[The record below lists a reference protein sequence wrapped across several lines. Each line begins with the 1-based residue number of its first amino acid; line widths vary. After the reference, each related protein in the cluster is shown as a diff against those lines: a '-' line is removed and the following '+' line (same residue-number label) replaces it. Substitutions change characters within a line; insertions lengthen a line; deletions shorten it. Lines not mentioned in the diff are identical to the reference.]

1 MKKWIIFLT
10 SLLLASSLMALPS
23 ILAIPVQQI
32 MNRYTSL
39 STYEAM
45 KQLSQQG
52 VQILH
57 YDSEYAIIIES
68 DKAIDFPGSLKIGNI
83 SILPN
88 LYLVSKI
95 PEDSFSLPSSVG
107 TILLNLRSAYLIQSS
122 LDEIILRETI
132 KYPFTHLGP
141 EPIIFSDIKLLP
153 EKRETF
159 RTDIAQIISLVDAD
173 SILYNIQCLQ
183 DFQTRYAFANN
194 RLQVAE
200 WIKNRFISFG
210 INDVQLQPF
219 FCWNTDQ
226 YNVVATIPG
235 TVHPDQYIIIGGHH
249 DSATLD
255 QNISS
260 YIFAPGADD
269 NASGTSATLEIARVI
284 MQSGY
289 QPRCSIR
296 FVTFAAE
303 ELGLDGSWYYAFTA
317 RNNNE
322 NICLMI
328 NHDMI
333 GNNNDPYFYR
343 VILNLYDGSEN
354 YTNYAHQL
362 IEQYT
367 ALQVYYDSSVNSPNS
382 DSYSFWQNGYNV
394 LYFSEFEFSPYYHTI
409 NDLVQYI
416 NSDYCAEVIKA
427 STASAVRFSEMPIAP
442 KNLVVRDSGNGSS
455 LLVTWES
462 PYEPVLDHFNLY
474 YSTVLG
480 QWNDPISTT
489 QTSYRLENLTEGQMY
504 YVGVSSVDFNGL
516 ESYIIVATGTP
527 NLIPITPENF
537 KVEPVYRAVS
547 LSWNENLELDLAGYN
562 LYRSQT
568 EGELGNQI
576 GGLLTQNSF
585 LDRDVIGSEN
595 YYYYYR
601 LCAIDQD
608 GNRSEFTP
616 AIKTR
621 PVTLNKGILIV
632 DETENMSGNNPFQPS
647 DEQTDTFYADIM
659 QNFETHQ
666 LDLNEFPETL
676 TLADIGIYSS
686 ILWYGNDLASMDY
699 PYFIQDDLKK
709 YIDYGGNLFFS
720 LYRPTMAFVLNAS
733 YPNYFNSDTFIYQN
747 IGISETDYSST
758 ARFKYAIP
766 CFEDF
771 PPLEVDPE
779 KTISSFNGHIYQ
791 VESIEPSPY
800 ANAIYL
806 YGSDYDSETPQGSL
820 NRSTVGIYNPNQN
833 GKVIVLSF
841 PLYNMNKTEAQK
853 LVEYSFHH
861 CFNEP
866 GISTDLTGDNNI
878 LIFAN
883 YPNPFGEK
891 TSFRIEWLNADQPV
905 KVEVYNLRGQL
916 VKTIYKG
923 YSPKSLIYEWD
934 GTDNNGK
941 TVSSGIYSI
950 KASQGKKNSIRKVI
964 MIK

>member
-1 MKKWIIFLT
+1 
-10 SLLLASSLMALPS
+10 
-23 ILAIPVQQI
+23 
-32 MNRYTSL
+32 
-39 STYEAM
+39 
-45 KQLSQQG
+45 
-52 VQILH
+52 
-57 YDSEYAIIIES
+57 
-68 DKAIDFPGSLKIGNI
+68 
-83 SILPN
+83 
-88 LYLVSKI
+88 
-95 PEDSFSLPSSVG
+95 
-107 TILLNLRSAYLIQSS
+107 
-122 LDEIILRETI
+122 
-132 KYPFTHLGP
+132 
-141 EPIIFSDIKLLP
+141 
-153 EKRETF
+153 
-159 RTDIAQIISLVDAD
+159 
-173 SILYNIQCLQ
+173 
-183 DFQTRYAFANN
+183 
-194 RLQVAE
+194 
-200 WIKNRFISFG
+200 
-210 INDVQLQPF
+210 
-219 FCWNTDQ
+219 
-226 YNVVATIPG
+226 
-235 TVHPDQYIIIGGHH
+235 
-249 DSATLD
+249 
-255 QNISS
+255 
-260 YIFAPGADD
+260 
-269 NASGTSATLEIARVI
+269 
-284 MQSGY
+284 
-289 QPRCSIR
+289 
-296 FVTFAAE
+296 
-303 ELGLDGSWYYAFTA
+303 
-317 RNNNE
+317 
-322 NICLMI
+322 
-328 NHDMI
+328 
-333 GNNNDPYFYR
+333 
-343 VILNLYDGSEN
+343 
-354 YTNYAHQL
+354 
-362 IEQYT
+362 
-367 ALQVYYDSSVNSPNS
+367 
-382 DSYSFWQNGYNV
+382 
-394 LYFSEFEFSPYYHTI
+394 
-409 NDLVQYI
+409 
-416 NSDYCAEVIKA
+416 
-427 STASAVRFSEMPIAP
+427 
-442 KNLVVRDSGNGSS
+442 
-455 LLVTWES
+455 
-462 PYEPVLDHFNLY
+462 
-474 YSTVLG
+474 
-480 QWNDPISTT
+480 
-489 QTSYRLENLTEGQMY
+489 QMY

-516 ESYIIVATGTP
+516 ESFIIVATGTP
-527 NLIPITPENF
+527 NLIPLTPENF

-568 EGELGNQI
+568 EGELGIQI

-595 YYYYYR
+595 YYYYR

-608 GNRSEFTP
+608 GNRSEFTS

-647 DEQTDTFYADIM
+647 DEQTDIFYADIM
-659 QNFETHQ
+659 QNFETHH
-666 LDLNEFPETL
+666 LDLNELSETL

-720 LYRPTMAFVLNAS
+720 VYHPSLAFALNSS

-747 IGISETDYSST
+747 IGISETDYSSA

-791 VESIEPSPY
+791 IESIEPSPY

-820 NRSTVGIYNPNQN
+820 NGSTVGIYNPNQN

-866 GISTDLTGDNNI
+866 GISTDLTGDNKI

-916 VKTIYKG
+916 VKSIYKG
-923 YSPKSLIYEWD
+923 YSPNSLIYEWD

>member
-442 KNLVVRDSGNGSS
+442 KNLVVRDTGNGSS

-866 GISTDLTGDNNI
+866 GISTDLTGDNKI

-916 VKTIYKG
+916 VKSIYKG
-923 YSPKSLIYEWD
+923 YSPNSLIYEWD

>member
-442 KNLVVRDSGNGSS
+442 KNLVVRDTGNGSS

-462 PYEPVLDHFNLY
+462 PYEPVLDHYNLY

-480 QWNDPISTT
+480 QWNEPIATT

-516 ESYIIVATGTP
+516 ESFIIVATGTP
-527 NLIPITPENF
+527 NLIPLTPENF

-568 EGELGNQI
+568 EGELGIQI

-585 LDRDVIGSEN
+585 LDSDVIGSEN
-595 YYYYYR
+595 YYYYR

-608 GNRSEFTP
+608 GNRSEFTS

-647 DEQTDTFYADIM
+647 DEQTDIFYADIM
-659 QNFETHQ
+659 QNFETHH
-666 LDLNEFPETL
+666 LDLNELSETL

-720 LYRPTMAFVLNAS
+720 VYHPSLAFALNSS

-747 IGISETDYSST
+747 IGISETDYSSA

-791 VESIEPSPY
+791 IESIEPSPY

-820 NRSTVGIYNPNQN
+820 NGSTVGIYNPNQN

-866 GISTDLTGDNNI
+866 GISTDLTGDNKI

>member
-132 KYPFTHLGP
+132 KHPFTHLGP

-442 KNLVVRDSGNGSS
+442 KNLVVRDTGNGSS

>member
-1 MKKWIIFLT
+1 MKKWVIFLA
-10 SLLLASSLMALPS
+10 SLILASSLMALPS
-23 ILAIPVQQI
+23 ILAIPIQQI
-32 MNRYTSL
+32 MNRYTFL

-68 DKAIDFPGSLKIGNI
+68 DKAIDFPGSLKIGDI
-83 SILPN
+83 SILQN

-303 ELGLDGSWYYAFTA
+303 ELGLYGSWYYALTA

-322 NICLMI
+322 NIRLMI

-333 GNNNDPYFYR
+333 GNNNDPYFYL
-343 VILNLYDGSEN
+343 VTLSPYDGSEN

-367 ALQVYYDSSVNSPNS
+367 ALQVYYDSSVNPSNS
-382 DSYSFWQNGYNV
+382 DSYPFWYYGYNV

-442 KNLVVRDSGNGSS
+442 INLVVRDTGNGSS

-462 PYEPVLDHFNLY
+462 PYEPVLDHYNLY

-489 QTSYRLENLTEGQMY
+489 QTSYRLENLTEEQKY

-608 GNRSEFTP
+608 GNRSELTP

-666 LDLNEFPETL
+666 LDLNELSETL
-676 TLADIGIYSS
+676 TLADFGIYSS

-720 LYRPTMAFVLNAS
+720 LYRPTMAFALNAS

-791 VESIEPSPY
+791 VESIEHSPY

-820 NRSTVGIYNPNQN
+820 NGSTVGIYNPNQN

-866 GISTDLTGDNNI
+866 GISTDLTGDNKI

>member
-57 YDSEYAIIIES
+57 YDSEYALIIES
-68 DKAIDFPGSLKIGNI
+68 DKAKDFPGALKIGDI
-83 SILPN
+83 SILPD

-95 PEDSFSLPSSVG
+95 PEESFSLPSSVG

-159 RTDIAQIISLVDAD
+159 RTDISQIISLVDAD

-442 KNLVVRDSGNGSS
+442 KNLVVRDTGNGSS

-462 PYEPVLDHFNLY
+462 PYEPVLDHYNLY

-480 QWNDPISTT
+480 QWNEPIATT

-516 ESYIIVATGTP
+516 ESFIIVATGTP
-527 NLIPITPENF
+527 NLIPLTPENL
-537 KVEPVYRAVS
+537 KVEPIFRAVS

-647 DEQTDTFYADIM
+647 DEQTDIFYADIM

-866 GISTDLTGDNNI
+866 GISTDLTGDNKI

>member
-1 MKKWIIFLT
+1 MKKWVIFLAT
-10 SLLLASSLMALPS
+10 LLLASSLMALPS

-32 MNRYTSL
+32 MNRYTAL

-45 KQLSQQG
+45 QQLSQQG

-68 DKAIDFPGSLKIGNI
+68 DKAKDFPGALKIGDI
-83 SILPN
+83 SILPD

-95 PEDSFSLPSSVG
+95 PEESFSLPSSVG

-132 KYPFTHLGP
+132 KHPFTHLGP

-159 RTDIAQIISLVDAD
+159 RTDISQIISLVDAD

-183 DFQTRYAFANN
+183 DFQTRFALADN
-194 RLQVAE
+194 RFQVAE

-210 INDVQLQPF
+210 INDVQLQSF
-219 FCWNTDQ
+219 IWNNTDQ

-235 TVHPDQYIIIGGHH
+235 SLYPEQYIIIGGHH
-249 DSATLD
+249 DSITYGPSE
-255 QNISS
+255 NPFV
-260 YIFAPGADD
+260 FAPGADD
-269 NASGTSATLEIARVI
+269 NASGSGGTLEIARVI

-303 ELGLDGSWYYAFTA
+303 EFGLWGSKYYALTA
-317 RNNNE
+317 LNNNE
-322 NICLMI
+322 NIRLMI

-333 GNNNDPYFYR
+333 SNNNDPYFYR
-343 VILNLYDGSEN
+343 VILNPYDGSEN
-354 YTNYAHQL
+354 YTNYALQL

-367 ALQVYYDSSVNSPNS
+367 DLQVYYNYSVNPSNS
-382 DSYSFWQNGYNV
+382 DSYSFWQKGYNV
-394 LYFSEFEFSPYYHTI
+394 LYFSEFDFSPYYHTT
-409 NDLVQYI
+409 NDLTQHI

-427 STASAVRFSEMPIAP
+427 STASAVRFSEIPIAP
-442 KNLVVRDSGNGSS
+442 INLVVRDTGNGSS

-462 PYEPVLDHFNLY
+462 PYEPALDHYNLY

-480 QWNDPISTT
+480 QWNEPIATT

-516 ESYIIVATGTP
+516 ESFIIVATGTP
-527 NLIPITPENF
+527 NLIPLTPENF

-562 LYRSQT
+562 LYRSQS
-568 EGELGNQI
+568 EGELGIQI

-595 YYYYYR
+595 YYYYR

-608 GNRSEFTP
+608 GNRSEFTS

-647 DEQTDTFYADIM
+647 DEQTDIFYADIM
-659 QNFETHQ
+659 QNFETHH
-666 LDLNEFPETL
+666 LDLNELSETL

-709 YIDYGGNLFFS
+709 YIYYGGNLFFS
-720 LYRPTMAFVLNAS
+720 VYHPTLAFALNSS

-747 IGISETDYSST
+747 IGISETDYSSA

-791 VESIEPSPY
+791 IESIEPSPY

-820 NRSTVGIYNPNQN
+820 NGSTVGIYNPNQN

-866 GISTDLTGDNNI
+866 GISTDLTGDNKI

>member
-333 GNNNDPYFYR
+333 GNNNDPYFYQ
-343 VILNLYDGSEN
+343 VTLSPYDGSEN

-367 ALQVYYDSSVNSPNS
+367 ALQVYYDSSVNPSNS
-382 DSYSFWQNGYNV
+382 DSYSFWQKGYNV
-394 LYFSEFEFSPYYHTI
+394 LFFSEFEFSPYYHTI

-442 KNLVVRDSGNGSS
+442 KNLVVRDTGNGSS

-504 YVGVSSVDFNGL
+504 YIGVSSVDFNGL

-527 NLIPITPENF
+527 NLIPLTPENF

-547 LSWNENLELDLAGYN
+547 LSWNENLELDLAGYK

-576 GGLLTQNSF
+576 GGLITQNSF

-595 YYYYYR
+595 YYYYYQ
-601 LCAIDQD
+601 LCAVDKD

-621 PVTLNKGILIV
+621 PVTLNKGILII

-676 TLADIGIYSS
+676 TLADFGIYSS

-720 LYRPTMAFVLNAS
+720 LYRPTMSFVLNAS

-916 VKTIYKG
+916 VKSIYKG
-923 YSPKSLIYEWD
+923 YSPNSLIYEWD

>member
-442 KNLVVRDSGNGSS
+442 KNLVVRDTGNGSS

-866 GISTDLTGDNNI
+866 GISTDLTGDNKI